1 MKYETQKTE
10 AIVLFEK
17 EMGEADKLF
26 ILYTK
31 EFGKIEVLGKSV
43 RRARAKLRGGLQSL
57 NYISLEFVEGKN
69 FFIATD
75 AVLKEDFSNIK
86 SDHKRYRAALYACRL
101 LDELTKEEGD
111 RNVWKLINMT
121 LKDLNELENIN
132 SRFALILRFFEWNL
146 LSFLGFKP
154 ELYSCI
160 LCEEKIKLGK
170 FFFSLVDGGIVCE
183 KCFKAAE
190 LKEAKA
196 RQFAVEFE
204 SPLLARIS
212 RDAIKILRLAVGKNR
227 EVILRLKINEDQEKE
242 LKDVSKKYIEYILE
256 EEIFVV

>member
-17 EMGEADKLF
+17 EIGEADKLF

-57 NYISLEFVEGKN
+57 NYIFLEFVEGKN

-75 AVLKEDFSNIK
+75 AVLKDNFSNIK
-86 SDHKRYRAALYACRL
+86 SDHKRYRAALYVCGL

-111 RNVWKLINMT
+111 RNIWKLINIT
-121 LKDLNELENIN
+121 LKDFNGMENAN

-154 ELYSCI
+154 ELYSCVS
-160 LCEEKIKLGK
+160 CEEKIKLGK
-170 FFFSLVDGGIVCE
+170 FFLSLMDGGVVCE

-190 LKEAKA
+190 LKETQAHP
-196 RQFAVEFE
+196 FAGELE